1 MDIKKEKGVSNE
13 EDEGVEI
20 IRLDLETDAR
30 EEDPKSL
37 KGETP
42 KTAKDLFSDFK
53 PDSGSEQEN
62 ENEEESDGDDD
73 DDEPL
78 AKRIKKENPKIVTRK
93 MKKENDGASRTPNNK
108 KVYLQ
113 KYKKEWEEIP
123 SVKPWLSES
132 VHGETYFYC
141 KFCKKDYKCG
151 KSEVFK
157 HMSSMKHKKNTTQ
170 PPSEKIIKKQMMKFR
185 GLLCPVVTPFVK
197 SRTKDVC
204 YDLIQPYVK
213 FLKACGVKGI
223 LVNDVVGEGMSLTIS
238 ERKRVLEYWCTL
250 CKEYGIFV
258 MVQIGGAP
266 LRSVVELALHAEK
279 SGVGAIVILPDLYQR
294 PQDHLDLIRYIKTV
308 SINTG
313 SLPILYH
320 HYPKYTKLEVDMKR
334 FLLDITGEVDTF
346 VGLICTTGDLQETV
360 SVMELNPEKFVVF
373 MGTDEGMLGAVASG
387 FTCIMGN
394 SLNILPKLAESICS
408 CMKNCEIKSA
418 QASQTLLTRAV
429 TNIHSHGEMVP
440 TLKAA
445 MSIITKL
452 PMDTVREPL
461 QTLWEGTVL
470 KMKEKLREIGII

>member
-1 MDIKKEKGVSNE
+1 MDIKKEVNRGD
-13 EDEGVEI
+13 DEGVEI
-20 IRLDLETDAR
+20 IRLDIENDPRDEEPKIKSETH
-30 EEDPKSL
+30 
-37 KGETP
+37 

-53 PDSGSEQEN
+53 PDSGSDYEHNIDDES
-62 ENEEESDGDDD
+62 EEEED

-78 AKRIKKENPKIVTRK
+78 SKRIKKEKGKPGRK
-93 MKKENDGASRTPNNK
+93 KKDGASGSPNNK
-108 KVYLQ
+108 KYLQ
-113 KYKKEWEEIP
+113 KYKKEWEDIP

-157 HMSSMKHKKNTTQ
+157 HMASMKHKRNTTQ

-204 YDLIQPYVK
+204 YDLIKPYVK

-223 LVNDVVGEGMSLTIS
+223 LVNDVVGEGMSLTIT
-238 ERKRVLEYWCTL
+238 ERKRVLEYWCGL
-250 CKEYGIFV
+250 CKDYGIFV

-266 LRSVVELALHAEK
+266 LRSVVELAMHAEK
-279 SGVGAIVILPDLYQR
+279 LGVGAIVVLPDLYHR
-294 PQDHLDLIRYIKTV
+294 PQDHLDLVRYIKTV
-308 SINTG
+308 SNCTG
-313 SLPILYH
+313 SMPILYH
-320 HYPKYTKLEVDMKR
+320 HYPKYTNLTIDMRK

-346 VGLICTTGDLQETV
+346 VGLIYTTGDLQDTV
-360 SVMELNPEKFVVF
+360 SVMELNPEKFIVF

-408 CMKNCEIKSA
+408 CMKNGELKSA
-418 QASQTLLTRAV
+418 QASQTLLTKAI
-429 TNIHSHGEMVP
+429 TNIYSHGEMVP

-461 QTLWEGTVL
+461 QTLWEGTVM
-470 KMKEKLREIGII
+470 KMREKLREIGII